1 VTDSTATDASTGAPI
16 GTAVRPDLGQALG
29 TLLRAYLQQATTAVA
44 DLPGGPRGY
53 QLLATASS
61 GRCAN
66 QAGIAASIGIDR
78 TVMTYLVDDLEK
90 AGLVER
96 RPDPV
101 DRRARQVL
109 LTAAGEATLAEA
121 TARLAEV
128 ESAVLAGLDAD
139 EVATF
144 RRLLD
149 RVTADGSPADHA
161 ACAGPPA
168 C

>member
-1 VTDSTATDASTGAPI
+1 MTDSIATGA
-16 GTAVRPDLGQALG
+16 AVGPDLGQALG
-29 TLLRAYLQQATTAVA
+29 TLLRAYLQRAGTAVA

-78 TVMTYLVDDLEK
+78 TVMTYLVDDLET

-109 LTAAGEATLAEA
+109 LTAAGHTTLAQA

-139 EVATF
+139 EAATF

-149 RVTADGSPADHA
+149 KVTAGSPPLDHT
-161 ACAGPPA
+161 ACAGEPPS